1 MEKKMK
7 IKNIRNII
15 KNSFSEDIDLPASKI
30 DSIIKEYLFERE
42 EMMDDD
48 NFFEDEYEFSPKT
61 TEALNDMV
69 DGLSEMLGDLDVIKE
84 KEGNVLVLQDVY
96 ADEYI
101 NNITKTLED
110 VIDDLKHLSELN
122 GRDTLDDMIDD
133 DTY

>member
-7 IKNIRNII
+7 I

>member
-1 MEKKMK
+1 MK

>member
-84 KEGNVLVLQDVY
+84 KEGNVLV
-96 ADEYI
+96 
-101 NNITKTLED
+101 
-110 VIDDLKHLSELN
+110 
-122 GRDTLDDMIDD
+122 MF
-133 DTY
+133 

>member
-1 MEKKMK
+1 MEKKIK

-42 EMMDDD
+42 EIMDDES
-48 NFFEDEYEFSPKT
+48 FFGDEYDFSPKT
-61 TEALNDMV
+61 VEALTDMV

-110 VIDDLKHLSELN
+110 IIDDLKHLSELN
-122 GRDTLDDMIDD
+122 GKDTIDD
-133 DTY
+133 ETDTEIY

>member
-1 MEKKMK
+1 MK

-122 GRDTLDDMIDD
+122 GRNTLDDMIDD

>member
-1 MEKKMK
+1 MK

-48 NFFEDEYEFSPKT
+48 NFFDDEYEFSPKT